1 MCAKLKLSCVVILC
15 GIAQGFATLEQEHPE
30 IDISDDCMALLSAL
44 VIAIIGPILLLVV
57 LKVT

>member
-15 GIAQGFATLEQEHPE
+15 GIAQGFATLEPE
-30 IDISDDCMALLSAL
+30 PESDTSDSEDFNTL
-44 VIAIIGPILLLVV
+44 VFIAGAFIGLILLEVG